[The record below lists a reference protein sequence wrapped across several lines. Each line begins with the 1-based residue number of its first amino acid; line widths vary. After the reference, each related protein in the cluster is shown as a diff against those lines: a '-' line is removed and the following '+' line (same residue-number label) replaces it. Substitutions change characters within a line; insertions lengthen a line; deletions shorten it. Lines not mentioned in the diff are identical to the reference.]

1 MQLQNQSNLIFHI
14 SSTLSNRDLRQ
25 LARKYRVKYTTKKKT
40 IPRLQAIADELTL
53 LEKRT
58 RIYAKDEC
66 AICFDSLQME
76 TVVITR
82 CKHAFCNKCIFKY
95 VFSHSKRCPICR
107 AEYDAAMLMNDKM
120 YFPKEY
126 ISVLYT
132 YAYGSRLYENGL
144 SNGLS
149 HAPSYFYS
157 TFAFVYIWKETLV
170 KSCYYFFMLYFYYQ
184 CMIIS
189 CGLFMHIVSL
199 INR

>member
-1 MQLQNQSNLIFHI
+1 MQLQNHSNLLFHI

-53 LEKRT
+53 LEKRA
-58 RIYAKDEC
+58 RIDANDEC

-76 TVVITR
+76 TIVITR

-107 AEYDAAMLMNDKM
+107 AEYDAVMLMNDKM
-120 YFPKEY
+120 YFPTEY
-126 ISVLYT
+126 IPVLYT
-132 YAYGSRLYENGL
+132 YAYGSDL
-144 SNGLS
+144 
-149 HAPSYFYS
+149 HTDPTSYYYS
-157 TFAFVYIWKETLV
+157 TFAIMYICKETLV
-170 KSCYYFFMLYFYYQ
+170 KACYYFFMLYFYYQ

-189 CGLFMHIVSL
+189 CGIFMHIVSS